1 MAIGLVFLSINR
13 KINIALPKERLFID
27 DRPMSLDENQIK
39 YLIEQSKFSLAT
51 VAMREGR
58 LEEAREQFLKL
69 KLPWASYN
77 LSQVGVGSLLSV
89 GS

>member
-1 MAIGLVFLSINR
+1 M
-13 KINIALPKERLFID
+13 NIPLPKDRLFID
-27 DRPMSLDENQIK
+27 DRPMSLDENRIQ

-69 KLPWASYN
+69 KLPWASYY
-77 LSQVGVGSLLSV
+77 LAQVAFVMF
-89 GS
+89 